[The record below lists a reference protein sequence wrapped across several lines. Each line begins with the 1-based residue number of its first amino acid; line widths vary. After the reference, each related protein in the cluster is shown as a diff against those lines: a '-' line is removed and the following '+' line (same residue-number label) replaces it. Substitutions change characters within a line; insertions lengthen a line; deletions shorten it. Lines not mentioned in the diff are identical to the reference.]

1 MICTIRQSCLVKTK
15 EFLNCDKNGHFAT
28 MCRHPRVT
36 SSVINLFRV
45 VFTWP
50 GIDERCKPSRKQ
62 ISSFS
67 LTQVD
72 GQEAGSRSEQKD
84 GHGNNRLVTIA
95 VTDK

>member
-1 MICTIRQSCLVKTK
+1 MDS
-15 EFLNCDKNGHFAT
+15 
-28 MCRHPRVT
+28 HP
-36 SSVINLFRV
+36 IHLFRV

-50 GIDERCKPSRKQ
+50 GIDERCEPSRKQ

-72 GQEAGSRSEQKD
+72 GQEVGNRSEQKD
-84 GHGNNRLVTIA
+84 GHGNNIMVTIA